1 MPGWGRSQ
9 PLHGAYSRP
18 PLSDL
23 DKVIRDRLP
32 RVELTYDRRGDGE
45 PLVLVHGIGSR
56 WQVWEPVLDAL
67 ATRHDVIALDLPG
80 FGASRPLPPGVEPD
94 VPGLASAVESFCAAL
109 GLERPHV
116 AGNSM
121 GGAIALELA
130 RRGTV
135 RSATAVS
142 PAGFW
147 TAGERVFAQRSLR
160 LAREL
165 ARRGRPALP
174 ALVRTPVGRTLLFG
188 QTFAKPWRLTPQEA
202 IDTVDAFVGAS
213 AFDAAMDRF
222 TGYRAPTEHDGVPV
236 TVAWGDKDRLL
247 LYRQAARARRRMP
260 RARHVTLPGCGHAPF
275 HDDPEL
281 VASVLLAGAAA

>member
-1 MPGWGRSQ
+1 
-9 PLHGAYSRP
+9 
-18 PLSDL
+18 LSEV
-23 DKVIRDRLP
+23 DKARADTLR
-32 RVELTYDRRGDGE
+32 RVELTHDRRGRGE

-67 ATRHDVIALDLPG
+67 AGRHEVIALDLPG
-80 FGASRPLPPGVEPD
+80 FGASGPLPAGIEPD
-94 VPGLASAVESFCAAL
+94 VPGLASAVEAFCARA

-147 TAGERVFAQRSLR
+147 TERERVFAQRSLR
-160 LAREL
+160 VSREL
-165 ARRGRPALP
+165 ARRARPALP
-174 ALVRTPVGRTLLFG
+174 ALVRTPAGRTLLFG
-188 QTFAKPWRLTPQEA
+188 QTFAKPWRLERQEA
-202 IDTVDAFVGAS
+202 IDTVDAFTGAPG
-213 AFDAAMDRF
+213 FDAAMARF

-247 LYRQAARARRRMP
+247 LFRQAARARRLMP

-281 VASVLLAGAAA
+281 VAAVLLAGAA